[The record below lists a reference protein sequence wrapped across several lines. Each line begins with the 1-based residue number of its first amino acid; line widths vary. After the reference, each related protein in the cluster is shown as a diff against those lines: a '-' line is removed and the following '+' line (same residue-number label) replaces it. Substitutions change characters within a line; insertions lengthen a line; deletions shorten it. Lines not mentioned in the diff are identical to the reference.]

1 VYWTYRQAMDRA
13 RWGEHQ
19 QVIRELARRYGVRY
33 TDFLEDGRFE
43 RADFYNDD
51 HLNEDGAAKFTKIL
65 DAEVLAPMR

>member
-1 VYWTYRQAMDRA
+1 
-13 RWGEHQ
+13 
-19 QVIRELARRYGVRY
+19 VRY
-33 TDFLEDGRFE
+33 TEFLEDGRFE